1 MKSRWNAESL
11 DRIEKKKENK
21 KNNREKDYGR
31 LRNANESDEEVQNK
45 KNKKRWLN

>member
-1 MKSRWNAESL
+1 MQRVWTELKR
-11 DRIEKKKENK
+11 RKKIK

-31 LRNANESDEEVQNK
+31 LRNANESEEELQNK